1 MKRTVQPQ
9 VNGWFPL
16 GWNIWN
22 IISTQLNDNII
33 YHIIY
38 STKRWWEVS
47 SGGVCFTLSFGICA
61 WIKLTWRCLNCVC
74 VVFQLVACFKLCKET
89 LEQDEP
95 PTSSRKKELSSC
107 PGQRSGVKR
116 GAPAHSANIPRCEQG
131 LTKTRGRAGFVKVGY
146 KLKMQRVFWHSQ
158 QKWGLREIHL
168 SRVPWHNYVLRLIS
182 RVRRLLAINEQTTP
196 LFLAIIISIRTSSVV
211 AEMPCGPVEILNRF

>member
-1 MKRTVQPQ
+1 MR
-9 VNGWFPL
+9 
-16 GWNIWN
+16 
-22 IISTQLNDNII
+22 
-33 YHIIY
+33 
-38 STKRWWEVS
+38 
-47 SGGVCFTLSFGICA
+47 GVFG
-61 WIKLTWRCLNCVC
+61 RCLFHSVFWYLCMNKIDMEMFELCVC
-74 VVFQLVACFKLCKET
+74 GVSIGCLFQACKET

-107 PGQRSGVKR
+107 PGQRSGVKW

-146 KLKMQRVFWHSQ
+146 KLKMQRVFWHSR

-168 SRVPWHNYVLRLIS
+168 NRVPWQNYVLCLIS
-182 RVRRLLAINEQTTP
+182 HVRRLLAINEQTTP

>member
-1 MKRTVQPQ
+1 MR
-9 VNGWFPL
+9 
-16 GWNIWN
+16 
-22 IISTQLNDNII
+22 
-33 YHIIY
+33 
-38 STKRWWEVS
+38 
-47 SGGVCFTLSFGICA
+47 GVFG
-61 WIKLTWRCLNCVC
+61 RCLFHSVFRYLCMNKIDMEMFELCVC
-74 VVFQLVACFKLCKET
+74 VCGVSDGCLFQACKET